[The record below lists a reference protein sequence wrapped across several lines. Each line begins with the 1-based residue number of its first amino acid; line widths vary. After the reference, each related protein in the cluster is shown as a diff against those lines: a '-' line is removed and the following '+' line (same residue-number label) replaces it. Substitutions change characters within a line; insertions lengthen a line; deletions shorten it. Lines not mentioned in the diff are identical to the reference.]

1 MSERRE
7 VEVFS
12 AGCALCVET
21 VQLVRDLA
29 GESCDVT
36 VLNMLDPVVADRAR
50 ELGVCS
56 VPAVVINGRLVE
68 GCGDGGPDA
77 DTLRAAGLGPPLG

>member
-1 MSERRE
+1 MSERRK

-12 AGCALCVET
+12 AGCAVCVET
-21 VQLVRDLA
+21 VQLVREIA
-29 GESCDVT
+29 GESCNVT

-56 VPAVVINGRLVE
+56 VPAVTINGRLVE
-68 GCGDGGPDA
+68 GCGDGGPTA
-77 DTLRAAGLGPPLG
+77 EALRAAGLGPPLG

>member
-1 MSERRE
+1 MSERPE
-7 VEVFS
+7 VEAFS

-29 GESCDVT
+29 GEFGDVT

-56 VPAVVINGRLVE
+56 VPAVVINGRLVK
-68 GCGDGGPDA
+68 GCGDGGPTA
-77 DTLRAAGLGPPLG
+77 EALRAAGLGPPLG